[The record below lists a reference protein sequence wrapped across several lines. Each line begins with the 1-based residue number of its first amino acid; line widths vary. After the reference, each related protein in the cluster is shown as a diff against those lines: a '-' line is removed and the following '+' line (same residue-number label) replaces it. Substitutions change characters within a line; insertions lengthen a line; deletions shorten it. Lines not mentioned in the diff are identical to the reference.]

1 LFLIVRRSGSN
12 ILVDKNCV
20 ILKKECMPATLNET
34 QLEILKLFALLKDEN
49 ELQEIKSL
57 LVAYLSDKVVRSAD
71 NAYDDRKYTE
81 EIFESWKKEHFRKSA

>member
-1 LFLIVRRSGSN
+1 
-12 ILVDKNCV
+12 
-20 ILKKECMPATLNET
+20 MPATLNET
-34 QLEILKLFALLKDEN
+34 QLEILKLFTFLKDEN